1 LDWVLDVG
9 VILKMTYN
17 GCKYTTFFSQNFI
30 QMKNIFEIVKVVGLG
45 LIESPNVEYSTGLL
59 FFDKNEA
66 DNEANKLWKENTT
79 EEERKSGWCG
89 LHFIVKTREVK

>member
-1 LDWVLDVG
+1 
-9 VILKMTYN
+9 MSS
-17 GCKYTTFFSQNFI
+17 SQI
-30 QMKNIFEIVKVVGLG
+30 QNISIYIPRVFKNISEERMKNIFEIVKVVGLG

-66 DNEANKLWKENTT
+66 DNEANKLWKEHTT